1 MNRADKIDI
10 IMDSRSDWTL
20 EDYKEAYADVWNEMP
35 TTVVAC
41 NIAMADYIYHTYDD
55 SLIDEI
61 LEEV

>member
-1 MNRADKIDI
+1 MKRIEKIDRLI
-10 IMDSRSDWTL
+10 ASRSDWTL
-20 EDYKEAYADVWNEMP
+20 EDYKEAYADVWDEMP

-61 LEEV
+61 LEEI

>member
-20 EDYKEAYADVWNEMP
+20 EDYKEAYADVWDEMP

-41 NIAMADYIYHTYDD
+41 NIAMGEYIYHTYDD